1 MCRARGVKITW
12 FGNENDGYF
21 NGKPT
26 KAWEEWMLDDLGATV
41 LWVYSDFEKQ
51 LEYRVTLQNLRREEP
66 DPSLFLVP
74 PEYKATNS
82 N

>member
-1 MCRARGVKITW
+1 MGRPRGVKITW
-12 FGNENDGYF
+12 LGNEKDGDF

-26 KAWEEWMLDDLGATV
+26 KAWEEWMPDDLGVTV

-51 LEYRVTLQNLRREEP
+51 LGNRVTLQNLRREEP

-74 PEYKATNS
+74 PEYKVTNS